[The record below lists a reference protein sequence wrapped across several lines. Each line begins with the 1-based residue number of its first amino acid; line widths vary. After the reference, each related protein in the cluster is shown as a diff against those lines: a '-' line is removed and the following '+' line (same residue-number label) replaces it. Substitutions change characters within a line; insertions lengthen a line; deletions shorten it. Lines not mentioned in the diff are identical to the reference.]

1 MKILMVTPYVPYPP
15 SSGGQVR
22 TFNLLKYLSQ
32 KNEII
37 LVCLY
42 KNNEEK
48 KYIPK
53 LYRYCKKIY
62 PCKRAE
68 KPWRITN
75 ILKTIFSNLPFLIVR
90 NFSFEAKRTIDFL
103 LKNEKFNVIHAETFY
118 VMPHLPKTNIPI
130 VLVEQTIEYL
140 VYQHFVNNLL
150 FILKPF
156 FYFDI
161 IKLKRSERYFWKKS
175 DIVAAVSKT
184 DEKNIKELEPNIKT
198 VIIPN
203 GAGDEMIVK
212 NLPKKN
218 LNKPVILFQGNFYWL
233 QNIEAANFL
242 IERIYPKL
250 IKNNNKI
257 KIIISGQKANKIAK
271 KKGVIIINLN
281 LKESKIVKKIY
292 KEATIFIAPIFGPGG
307 TRLKI
312 LAAMAAGVPVIAT
325 KIGVEGLLVQEGKH
339 ILLANNP
346 DEFVNKINLLLND
359 KKLYQTIQKNAYKL
373 IKDKY
378 SWSKIAKKLEKVYRR
393 II

>member
-1 MKILMVTPYVPYPP
+1 MKILMLTPYVPYPP

-42 KNNEEK
+42 KNTEEK
-48 KYIPK
+48 KYIPT
-53 LYRYCKKIY
+53 LYQYCKKIY

-68 KPWRITN
+68 KPWQINN
-75 ILKTIFSNLPFLIVR
+75 IFKTIFSSLPFLIVR
-90 NFSFEAKRTIDFL
+90 NFSDEAKKTIDFL
-103 LKNEKFNVIHAETFY
+103 LRNKKFDVIHAETFY

-130 VLVEQTIEYL
+130 VLVEQTIEYR
-140 VYQHFVNNLL
+140 VYQHFVNNLFFL
-150 FILKPF
+150 LKPF

-161 IKLKRSERYFWKKS
+161 IKLKRSERYFWEKAS
-175 DIVAAVSKT
+175 IVAAVSET

-203 GAGDEMIVK
+203 GAGDEMVVK
-212 NLPKKN
+212 DLPKKN
-218 LNKPVILFQGNFYWL
+218 LNQPILLFQGNFYWL
-233 QNIEAANFL
+233 QNVEAANFL

-250 IKNNNKI
+250 IKNYPKI
-257 KIIISGQKANKIAK
+257 KIVISGQKADKIAT
-271 KKGVIIINLN
+271 KKGITIINLGLN
-281 LKESKIVKKIY
+281 ESKIVKKIY
-292 KEATIFIAPIFGPGG
+292 QEATIFIAPIFGPGG

-325 KIGVEGLLVQEGKH
+325 KVGVEGLSVQEGKH

-359 KKLYQTIQKNAYKL
+359 KKLYQTIQKNAYQL
-373 IKDKY
+373 IKDEY
-378 SWSKIAKKLEKVYRR
+378 SWSKIAKKLEKVYQQ